1 MPPPQEPGRR
11 RIGRRNQNFL
21 LSYIDLLMNLS
32 ISFAAIFMLAV
43 VLINTP
49 TKNQKVADERAK
61 ILIVMTWDSHSADD
75 LDLWVK
81 APNGERVGFSHPS
94 GLIAHL
100 QRDDMG
106 PINDYYDLPDGT
118 RRYARF
124 NQEIT
129 SIRSKADGHYTVNAL
144 LYRRHPDPETGVQS
158 SGPVTCTIELIQI
171 DPEYRELET
180 RQVTLYTEGDEQTAF
195 GFDIENG
202 QIGNVSYAREEIAM

>member
-1 MPPPQEPGRR
+1 VSPAESSR
-11 RIGRRNQNFL
+11 RIGRRNQSFL

-43 VLINTP
+43 VLINAP
-49 TKNQKVADERAK
+49 TRQQQGADQRAK
-61 ILIVMTWDSHSADD
+61 LLIVMTWDPHSADD

-81 APNGERVGFSHPS
+81 VPNGEAVGFSHPS

-106 PINDYYDLPDGT
+106 PINDYYELPDGT
-118 RRYARF
+118 RRYPRF

-129 SIRSKADGHYTVNAL
+129 SIRSKAPGHYIVNAL

-158 SGPVTCTIELIQI
+158 SGPVTCTIELIEI
-171 DPEYRELET
+171 DPEYRALET

-195 GFDIENG
+195 SFDIEDG
-202 QIGNVSYAREEIAM
+202 KVGNLSYAREAIAL

>member
-11 RIGRRNQNFL
+11 NGRRNQNFL

-49 TKNQKVADERAK
+49 TKNQKIADERAK

-106 PINDYYDLPDGT
+106 PINDYFDLPDGT
-118 RRYARF
+118 RRLRV
-124 NQEIT
+124 
-129 SIRSKADGHYTVNAL
+129 SIRRSPPSVTRRPGTTSSTRCSIDGIRT
-144 LYRRHPDPETGVQS
+144 RRRACNRAG
-158 SGPVTCTIELIQI
+158 
-171 DPEYRELET
+171 R
-180 RQVTLYTEGDEQTAF
+180 
-195 GFDIENG
+195 
-202 QIGNVSYAREEIAM
+202 